1 MTLTDHPYQDS
12 LLVLNVTFF
21 FLLDI
26 CWFFLV
32 LENLFLLFCLTMSLK
47 LDGKVKLPV
56 QDIRF

>member
-1 MTLTDHPYQDS
+1 MTLIDHPYQDS

>member
-1 MTLTDHPYQDS
+1 MTLIGHPYQDS
-12 LLVLNVTFF
+12 LLVLNVTFL

>member
-1 MTLTDHPYQDS
+1 MTLIDHPYQDS
-12 LLVLNVTFF
+12 LLVLNVTFL